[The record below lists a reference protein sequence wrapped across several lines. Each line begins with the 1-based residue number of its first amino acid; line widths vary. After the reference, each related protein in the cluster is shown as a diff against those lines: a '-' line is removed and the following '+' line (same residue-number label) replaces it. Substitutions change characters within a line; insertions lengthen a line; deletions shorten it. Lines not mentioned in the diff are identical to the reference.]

1 MCFFFMTLFNT
12 SATVKFILLSKS
24 FYCMWTSC
32 VSVFD
37 FHFLFLPSSSSL
49 KRLETEEKNGEE
61 NEKNLEEF
69 GGNIY
74 PWAKAGKRAKTF
86 LTRAWKRNIPNWT
99 NQRENF
105 YNGDQSG
112 YLYSG
117 RRIKKGNFSLT
128 RAGKRDISYLTRAG
142 KRAPANTTS
151 TGRAQRTDRS
161 YLTRAG
167 KRTWLTRAGI
177 KSG

>member
-1 MCFFFMTLFNT
+1 MCFFFMTLLKT
-12 SATVKFILLSKS
+12 SATVKSILLSQS

-49 KRLETEEKNGEE
+49 KRLETEEKNEEE
-61 NEKNLEEF
+61 NEKNLEEV

-74 PWAKAGKRAKTF
+74 PWARTRKRGKTF
-86 LTRAWKRNIPNWT
+86 LTRAGKRSIPSLT
-99 NQRENF
+99 NVDQREYF
-105 YNGDQSG
+105 YPGDQSG
-112 YLYSG
+112 YFYPG
-117 RRIKKGNFSLT
+117 RLIKKGNFYLT

-142 KRAPANTTS
+142 KRSPANATS

-167 KRTWLTRAGI
+167 KRTWLTRAG
-177 KSG
+177 